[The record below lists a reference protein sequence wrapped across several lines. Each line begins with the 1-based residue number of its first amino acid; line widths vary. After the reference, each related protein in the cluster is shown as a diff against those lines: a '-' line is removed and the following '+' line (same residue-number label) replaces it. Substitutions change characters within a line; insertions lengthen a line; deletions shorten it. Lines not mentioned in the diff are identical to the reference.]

1 MENNDQPGNL
11 PKQEPFYPP
20 PPYQPPYPNEPFRDD
35 RPLTLGNYLVLMI
48 VGAIPV
54 VGLIMMLVWAFSG
67 SSNTNRKNFAR
78 ANLILTLIAVVLCFI
93 FGTTFVSVL
102 RSMGGSYYS

>member
-11 PKQEPFYPP
+11 PKQEPYYP
-20 PPYQPPYPNEPFRDD
+20 PPYQSPYPNEPLRDD
-35 RPLTLGNYLVLMI
+35 RPLTIGNYLVLMI

-67 SSNTNRKNFAR
+67 NSNTNRKNYAR
-78 ANLILTLIAVVLCFI
+78 ANLILMLIIAVIGLI
-93 FGTTFVSVL
+93 FGTSIMGL
-102 RSMGGSYYS
+102 LQSMGSGYYS